1 MQNKAVSKIDI
12 IKALKEGE
20 QVTAREAMRLIM
32 RAGFKMKYSTVRQA
46 LSVIARTGAIE
57 AIQHAN
63 TLLFTLQEDA
73 LEIFSE
79 SPIYA
84 RSLYQTSG
92 IKGTDDRAAGTR
104 APRIRKH
111 AGSTDWGVQFA
122 GAAGTKINMIGV
134 WS

>member
-1 MQNKAVSKIDI
+1 MQNKAVSKLDI
-12 IKALKEGE
+12 IKALNEGE

-32 RAGFKMKYSTVRQA
+32 RAGFEMKYSTVRQA

-57 AIQHAN
+57 AIRHAN

-79 SPIYA
+79 SPIYE
-84 RSLYQTSG
+84 RSLYQTNG
-92 IKGTDDRAAGTR
+92 IKGTDDRAAGTS
-104 APRIRKH
+104 APRIRRH
-111 AGSTDWGVQFA
+111 AGSTDWSVQFT
-122 GAAGTKINMIGV
+122 GAPGTKINMIGV